1 MQAYK
6 NKGFVTGLI
15 LFVAMLFMPTPEGLT
30 QDAWKVA
37 AVVVLMAV
45 WWATEEL
52 AQRHK
57 LDLPISEQV
66 YAVLYAAK
74 PARTAVEE
82 LLARSL
88 KHEAD

>member
-1 MQAYK
+1 MGK
-6 NKGFVTGLI
+6 SVTQVEAEIGQVI
-15 LFVAMLFMPTPEGLT
+15 EG
-30 QDAWKVA
+30 KYA
-37 AVVVLMAV
+37 ARVMH
-45 WWATEEL
+45 EL